1 MFLLLCDDSALR
13 HAYKQLSFSR
23 YAYDGED
30 QCLSPHAPMHEVVS
44 TMHHVYSLCALSH
57 SSIGAQED
65 KKRRILEPSKG
76 ALVWVGYLLI
86 TRLPGT
92 SQL

>member
-30 QCLSPHAPMHEVVS
+30 QCLSPLPHNGDLSEEAQRENSSGNRIASTQSVDGAEKVLRNSAEDKHRRAVRRQVS
-44 TMHHVYSLCALSH
+44 T
-57 SSIGAQED
+57 
-65 KKRRILEPSKG
+65 
-76 ALVWVGYLLI
+76 
-86 TRLPGT
+86 
-92 SQL
+92 